1 MAQRDPENRP
11 RGLTG
16 GDWILPAAGIAFA
29 LYYISTIRDLP
40 WEARANGLLLG
51 SILLGLTVIFFARTA
66 LALRARRVTVRF
78 AELVEPRSLLLRRVG
93 LFVLVIGFI
102 AALPYLGF
110 TLTVLAFM
118 VATLLLL
125 GERRPGVVAA
135 LSVTVAAAGYLLFI
149 VFLRARLPRGVI
161 ESLLAGIV

>member
-1 MAQRDPENRP
+1 MAERGPEDGP
-11 RGLTG
+11 RGPAG

-29 LYYISTIRDLP
+29 LYYISTVWDLP

-51 SILLGLTVIFFARTA
+51 SILLGLTAIFFVRAA
-66 LALRARRVTVRF
+66 LALRGRRVTLSL
-78 AELVEPRSLLLRRVG
+78 AELVEPRALLVRRLG
-93 LFVLVIGFI
+93 LFLLVVGFI

-118 VATLLLL
+118 VGALLLL

-135 LSVTVAAAGYLLFI
+135 LALTVAAVGYLLFI
-149 VFLRARLPRGVI
+149 VFLRARLPRGPI
-161 ESLLAGIV
+161 EGLLAWIV